1 MFRTIVVGTDGSKT
15 ADRAL
20 RRACDLARLC
30 SAELHV
36 VTAYRPTDMALVG
49 PMGTAVADTFDEPVP
64 VDIVTMLRGV
74 EKEVSTA
81 GVVVTVHAV
90 AGRAADAI
98 LDIADAEGADAIVVG
113 NRGVQ
118 GSRQS
123 LGSVPLN
130 VLQHARCAV
139 IVVPTTNPAGGASPA
154 SGALGGGDDLGRR
167 STEP

>member
-1 MFRTIVVGTDGSKT
+1 MFRTIVVGTDGSRT

-20 RRACDLARLC
+20 RKASDLARLC
-30 SAELHV
+30 SARLHV
-36 VTAYRPTDMALVG
+36 VTAYRPMDMHMIG
-49 PMGTAVADTFDEPVP
+49 PMGAESPLHTDEEIPADIDALLSGLVKELGAQGLAVTA
-64 VDIVTMLRGV
+64 
-74 EKEVSTA
+74 
-81 GVVVTVHAV
+81 HAV

-130 VLQHARCAV
+130 ILQHAHCTVLV
-139 IVVPTTNPAGGASPA
+139 IPTTNLP
-154 SGALGGGDDLGRR
+154 DDDPGR
-167 STEP
+167 